1 MLNDK
6 LQFFHQKVLEFSLEV
21 GNSAPRIADR
31 VIAET
36 FPRTNEAA
44 ADEGADTMLRN
55 GVIAYLTNYLKRHDD
70 HPEAQGSF
78 ADIDESFQP
87 IVKRLQSRSHYVPN
101 LQQHIP
107 VGMLI
112 ANPEW
117 LDEARRFKREKGMET
132 LAEADVL
139 DELYEAVIG

>member
-21 GNSAPRIADR
+21 GNNAPRIADR
-31 VIAET
+31 IISEV
-36 FPRTNEAA
+36 FPRTNDAA
-44 ADEGADTMLRN
+44 EEEGADTMLRN
-55 GVIAYLTNYLKRHDD
+55 GVIAYLTKYLKRHDE
-70 HPEAQGSF
+70 HPEAQASF

-87 IVKRLQSRSHYVPN
+87 IVKRLQSQSHYVPN

-107 VGMLI
+107 VAMLI

-117 LDEARRFKREKGMET
+117 LDEARAYKRQKGEET
-132 LAEADVL
+132 LAEAAVL
-139 DELYEAVIG
+139 DELYEAVMS